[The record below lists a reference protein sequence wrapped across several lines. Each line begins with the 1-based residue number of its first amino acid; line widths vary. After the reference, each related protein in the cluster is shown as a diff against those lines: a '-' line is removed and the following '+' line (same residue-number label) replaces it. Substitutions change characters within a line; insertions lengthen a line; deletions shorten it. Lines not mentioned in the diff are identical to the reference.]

1 MAVLIMA
8 GLVLLVGLQ
17 VASSNSGGVCDRT
30 SQVGNAIAAASGVES
45 CSEVSTIHLS
55 EVTSLD
61 LSEQALSGLDADDF
75 EGLVR
80 LETLD
85 LSHNSLTALPAGAFD
100 DLYLLRT
107 LHLNNNLLATLP
119 EDVFDQLFLLDDL
132 TLDGNPSLELPDGMF
147 DDFSRFDGILSNGD
161 VTTDT
166 GDYPHID
173 SFLTEHG
180 ITSPEEFIAALPP
193 LYKERFTVVFR
204 SQAAARDHVSGD
216 YPRIIS
222 FGADGRFTFAW
233 NTDPDAPSTFRDSVE
248 FIRQN
253 DDDWS
258 TGIIDFSGDSP
269 SITEPASCA
278 VCHGS
283 LNKPLWGKWYRWLGT
298 ENPFYNAEER
308 ETASPSMQRMLESS
322 DPRVQ
327 PLDFSA
333 SIFLRGDYTARFLR
347 SPGREG
353 YVFATGEAGA
363 LWSWRHAEVLFHR
376 LKTRHRDFRQYAEEL
391 TCSTPTDALIWKFN
405 EEFDQREH
413 NLFVPANIDESM
425 IRDNGMFRGDGLTSH
440 SYHYQ
445 SDGSIAEAVSFLA
458 LVELWQQ
465 EPIVRKLYR
474 ETSNE
479 DTVPSRV
486 SEPFVDAYLH
496 YGEGEATAEDELI
509 QKIRLHFGYGS
520 RAALDARAS
529 QNEVLPEGTVL
540 SASFWDGHT
549 EVMRSRVCEALRDG
563 KPGSLGTSE
572 DGGNVVV
579 TWDAPGYQADS
590 VTGYQVL
597 RSVNGA
603 APNVHVA
610 DTGTTDTAW
619 TDENPPAGDPIYV
632 VRAIYDDYYLG
643 PASVQSNIRAT
654 GAPGIVGTPQ
664 AGSTLMA
671 DTSGIG
677 DANGL
682 TTVSYSYRWI
692 SNDGTSDSRIAN
704 AAGSTYT
711 LVAAD
716 EGETIKVKV
725 SFTDDAGHDETLTSE
740 ATDPVAP
747 LPNSPATGAPAIT
760 GTVQVG
766 ETLTVDTSDIG
777 DADGLTTVSYSY
789 QWISNDGTS
798 DSDIANAAGSTHTL
812 VAADGGKTIKVKVSF
827 TDDAGHDETLTSPTT
842 VTVASRP
849 NQPATG
855 SPTISGTM
863 PAGETLT
870 ASTSGIEDADGMDNV
885 AYSYQWLADDA
896 DIAGAT
902 GASYTLTDS
911 EEGNAIKVRVSF
923 TDDAGHSE
931 TLTSP
936 PLDPS
941 RPYGLT
947 AVVSD
952 GTVVLNWNPPVA
964 FPYLYDYQIL
974 RNRPELGET
983 EPIVYVD
990 TGTDETTY
998 TDTDVEPG
1006 VLYVYRVKAANFF
1019 TRISK
1024 ASEPVEIRTPESLTS
1039 AATDALTASIHD
1051 ARERHD
1057 GENSFTFELRFS
1069 ETPVSNISYKT
1080 LRDQAFTA
1088 SGGTVTKARRLDPP
1102 GNVRWEITVEPSSDA
1117 DVSIVLPETTDC
1129 DDQGAICTAD
1139 GRMLS
1144 AEAALTVAGPE
1155 EEEEQTPPQ
1164 NNPATGAPA
1173 INGTA
1178 QVGQTLTA
1186 DVTGI
1191 ADEDGLDN
1199 VSYAYQWLADDA
1211 DIAGATGATHTLTSS
1226 EQGKAIKVRVSFTDD
1241 GGNDESPTSVATAA
1255 VTSPPTPLTASIHDA
1270 AEQHDGGNSF
1280 TFELRFSETPDSDF
1294 GYKTLRD
1301 RAFTASGGTVTNVRR
1316 LDPPGNVRWEIT
1328 VQPSSDADV
1337 TIVLPV
1343 TTDCAATGAVC
1354 TDDGR
1359 MLSAEVALIVQG
1371 PEEEDVQTPPQNN
1384 PATGT
1389 PTISGTAQA
1398 GEPLTADPSG
1408 IADADGLDN
1417 ATFTYQ
1423 WLADNVD
1430 ISGATG
1436 DSYTLTDSEE
1446 SKAVKVTVSFTDDA
1460 GNEESLTSAATEAVA
1475 ARPLSLDDFDAGDGQ
1490 EVLASALIQ
1499 VGNLGRKNNETQDRA
1514 WYASETSD
1522 WHASGELRDG
1532 SLAWNGM
1539 TLNRVVY
1546 FSETGSF
1553 RFNEADDIHIGES
1566 FSAGGVNRELTV
1578 WIQTRTEAV
1587 SFLTKDDIRNSGS
1600 GYITFE
1606 APTAIRSV
1614 LEGVSEGDL
1623 VIIAVSAPANS

>member
-1 MAVLIMA
+1 
-8 GLVLLVGLQ
+8 
-17 VASSNSGGVCDRT
+17 
-30 SQVGNAIAAASGVES
+30 
-45 CSEVSTIHLS
+45 
-55 EVTSLD
+55 
-61 LSEQALSGLDADDF
+61 
-75 EGLVR
+75 
-80 LETLD
+80 
-85 LSHNSLTALPAGAFD
+85 
-100 DLYLLRT
+100 
-107 LHLNNNLLATLP
+107 
-119 EDVFDQLFLLDDL
+119 
-132 TLDGNPSLELPDGMF
+132 
-147 DDFSRFDGILSNGD
+147 
-161 VTTDT
+161 
-166 GDYPHID
+166 
-173 SFLTEHG
+173 
-180 ITSPEEFIAALPP
+180 
-193 LYKERFTVVFR
+193 
-204 SQAAARDHVSGD
+204 
-216 YPRIIS
+216 
-222 FGADGRFTFAW
+222 
-233 NTDPDAPSTFRDSVE
+233 
-248 FIRQN
+248 
-253 DDDWS
+253 
-258 TGIIDFSGDSP
+258 
-269 SITEPASCA
+269 
-278 VCHGS
+278 
-283 LNKPLWGKWYRWLGT
+283 
-298 ENPFYNAEER
+298 
-308 ETASPSMQRMLESS
+308 MQRMLESS

-327 PLDFSA
+327 PLDYSA

-347 SPGREG
+347 SPGRDG

-391 TCSTPTDALIWKFN
+391 TCSSPTDALIWMFN

-413 NLFVPANIDESM
+413 NLFVPANIDENM

-474 ETSNE
+474 ETSNGA
-479 DTVPSRV
+479 TVPSHV

-496 YGEGEATAEDELI
+496 YGDGEATAEDELI

-520 RAALDARAS
+520 RAALDVRAS

-549 EVMRSRVCEALRDG
+549 QVMRSRVCEALRDG
-563 KPGSLGTSE
+563 KPGSLRASE
-572 DGGNVVV
+572 NGGNVVLN
-579 TWDAPGYQADS
+579 WDAPGYQADS

-597 RSVNGA
+597 RSVSGA
-603 APNVHVA
+603 GPDVHVA

-619 TDENPPAGDPIYV
+619 TDENPPAGDPVYV

-643 PASVQSNIRAT
+643 PASVPTNIRAT
-654 GAPGIVGTPQ
+654 GAPGIVGTAQ

-692 SNDGTSDSRIAN
+692 SNDGTSDSHIAN

-716 EGETIKVKV
+716 EGKTIKVKV

-766 ETLTVDTSDIG
+766 QTLTVDTSDIG

-798 DSDIANAAGSTHTL
+798 DSDIANAAGSTYTL

-827 TDDAGHDETLTSPTT
+827 TDDAGHDETLTSEATDP
-842 VTVASRP
+842 VAPLP
-849 NQPATG
+849 NSPATG
-855 SPTISGTM
+855 APAISGTLR
-863 PAGETLT
+863 AGETLT
-870 ASTSGIEDADGMDNV
+870 ASTSGIEDADGMGNV
-885 AYSYQWLADDA
+885 AYSYQWLADDT

-902 GASYTLTDS
+902 SASYTLTDS
-911 EEGNAIKVRVSF
+911 EEGNVIKVRVSF
-923 TDDAGHSE
+923 TDDAGNEES
-931 TLTSP
+931 LTSA

-947 AVVSD
+947 ATVS
-952 GTVVLNWNPPVA
+952 GSAVVLNWNPPVG
-964 FPYLYDYQIL
+964 FQYLYDYQIL
-974 RNRPELGET
+974 RNRPELGEA
-983 EPIVYVD
+983 EPLVYVD
-990 TGTDETTY
+990 TGTAETTY
-998 TDTDVEPG
+998 TDADVEPG
-1006 VLYVYRVKAANFF
+1006 ALYVYRVKAANFF
-1019 TRISK
+1019 ATISK

-1039 AATDALTASIHD
+1039 AVTDAVASPPTTLTASIHD
-1051 ARERHD
+1051 APESHD
-1057 GENSFTFELRFS
+1057 GEHSFTFELRFS
-1069 ETPVSNISYKT
+1069 ETPEPDFSYEA

-1088 SGGTVTKARRLDPP
+1088 TGGTVTKARRIEPP

-1117 DVSIVLPETTDC
+1117 DVTIILPETADC
-1129 DDQGAICTAD
+1129 DDQGAICTED

-1144 AEAALTVAGPE
+1144 AEVTLTVAGPE
-1155 EEEEQTPPQ
+1155 EEEEQTPPE
-1164 NNPATGAPA
+1164 NNPATGAPT
-1173 INGTA
+1173 ISGTA

-1241 GGNDESPTSVATAA
+1241 EGNDESLTSAATDAA
-1255 VTSPPTPLTASIHDA
+1255 APPPTPLTASIHDA
-1270 AEQHDGGNSF
+1270 PESHDGENSF
-1280 TFELRFSETPDSDF
+1280 TFELRFSEEPDPAFRYEVLRDQALTASGGTVTKARRLDPPGNIRWEITVEPSSDADVTIILPETADCDDQGAICTEDGRMLSAEVTLTVAGPVEEEEQTSPENNPATGAPTITGTAQVGQTLTANTTGITDVDGLNNVSYSYQWVRTDGTNDTDISGATDSTYTLVDADNGKAIKVQVSFTDDAGNEESLTSVATAAVGTALTAEFLDTPSSHDGQTAFTFELRLSEEPVSSF
-1294 GYKTLRD
+1294 SHETLRD
-1301 RAFTASGGTVTNVRR
+1301 QAFTASGGTVTNVRR

-1328 VQPSSDADV
+1328 VTPDGDGDV
-1337 TIVLPV
+1337 TVVLPV
-1343 TTDCAATGAVC
+1343 TQDCAGQGAIC
-1354 TDDGR
+1354 TEDGR
-1359 MLSAEVALIVQG
+1359 MLSAEVTLV
-1371 PEEEDVQTPPQNN
+1371 V
-1384 PATGT
+1384 
-1389 PTISGTAQA
+1389 A
-1398 GEPLTADPSG
+1398 G
-1408 IADADGLDN
+1408 
-1417 ATFTYQ
+1417 F
-1423 WLADNVD
+1423 
-1430 ISGATG
+1430 
-1436 DSYTLTDSEE
+1436 
-1446 SKAVKVTVSFTDDA
+1446 
-1460 GNEESLTSAATEAVA
+1460 
-1475 ARPLSLDDFDAGDGQ
+1475 SLDDFDAGDDQ
-1490 EVLASALIQ
+1490 AVLASALIR
-1499 VGNLGRKNNETQDRA
+1499 VGDRGRKNNETQDRA
-1514 WYASETSD
+1514 WYASETSA
-1522 WHASGELRDG
+1522 WHASGQLRDG

-1546 FSETGSF
+1546 FSDTGSF

-1566 FSAGGVNRELTV
+1566 FSAGGVNRALTV
-1578 WIQTRTEAV
+1578 WIQTETEAV
-1587 SFLTKDDIRNSGS
+1587 SFLAKDNIRNSAS

-1606 APTAIRSV
+1606 TPTAIRSV

>member
-1 MAVLIMA
+1 M
-8 GLVLLVGLQ
+8 
-17 VASSNSGGVCDRT
+17 CDRT

-55 EVTSLD
+55 DVTSLD

-85 LSHNSLTALPAGAFD
+85 LSHNALTTLPAGVFD
-100 DLYLLRT
+100 DLYLLKT

-147 DDFSRFDGILSNGD
+147 HDFSRFDGILSNGD

-173 SFLTEHG
+173 RFLTKHV
-180 ITSPEEFIAALPP
+180 ITSPEEFIAALSP
-193 LYKERFTVVFR
+193 LYKERFTVVYR

-248 FIRQN
+248 FMRQN

-258 TGIIDFSGDSP
+258 TGIIDFSEDSP
-269 SITEPASCA
+269 SITEPASCS
-278 VCHGS
+278 VCHGT

-298 ENPFYNAEER
+298 ETPFYNPEER
-308 ETASPSMQRMLESS
+308 ESASLSMQRMLESS

-376 LKTRHRDFRQYAEEL
+376 LKTHHRDFRQYAEEL
-391 TCSTPTDALIWKFN
+391 TCASPTDALIWKFN

-413 NLFVPANIDESM
+413 NLFVPANIDEDM
-425 IRDNGMFRGDGLTSH
+425 IRDDGIFRGDGLTSH

-445 SDGSIAEAVSFLA
+445 ADGSIAEAVSFLA

-479 DTVPSRV
+479 ATVPSNV

-520 RAALDARAS
+520 RAALDVRAS
-529 QNEVLPEGTVL
+529 QNEVLPEGTAL

-549 EVMRSRVCEALRDG
+549 QVMRSRVCEALRDG
-563 KPGSLGTSE
+563 KPGSLRTSE
-572 DGGNVVV
+572 DGGNVVL

-632 VRAIYDDYYLG
+632 VRAIYDNYYLG
-643 PASVQSNIRAT
+643 PASVPTNIRAT
-654 GAPGIVGTPQ
+654 GAPGIVGTAQ

-671 DTSGIG
+671 DTSDIG

-682 TTVSYSYRWI
+682 TTVSYSYQWI
-692 SNDGTSDSRIAN
+692 SNDGTSDSHIAN

-863 PAGETLT
+863 QAGETLT
-870 ASTSGIEDADGMDNV
+870 ASTSGIEDADGMDN
-885 AYSYQWLADDA
+885 ATYSYQWLADDV
-896 DIAGAT
+896 DISGAT
-902 GASYTLTDS
+902 SASYTLTAS
-911 EEGNAIKVRVSF
+911 EVGNAIKVRVSF

-947 AVVSD
+947 ATVS
-952 GTVVLNWNPPVA
+952 GSAVVLTWNPPVG
-964 FPYLYDYQIL
+964 FSYLYDYQIL

-990 TGTDETTY
+990 TGTEETTY

-1006 VLYVYRVKAANFF
+1006 VLYVYRVKAANYFN
-1019 TRISK
+1019 RLSQ
-1024 ASEPVEIRTPESLTS
+1024 ASEPVEIRTPESLTR

-1057 GENSFTFELRFS
+1057 GENSFTFELRLS
-1069 ETPVSNISYKT
+1069 ETPEPDFSYEA
-1080 LRDQAFTA
+1080 LRDHAFTA
-1088 SGGTVTKARRLDPP
+1088 TGGTVTKARRIEPP

-1117 DVSIVLPETTDC
+1117 DVTIVLPVTTDC
-1129 DDQGAICTAD
+1129 DDQGAICTED

-1144 AEAALTVAGPE
+1144 AEVTLTVVGPV

-1186 DVTGI
+1186 ITTGI
-1191 ADEDGLDN
+1191 TDADGLNN
-1199 VSYAYQWLADDA
+1199 VSYSYQWIRTDGTNDTDISGATDSTYTLVDA
-1211 DIAGATGATHTLTSS
+1211 DN
-1226 EQGKAIKVRVSFTDD
+1226 GKAIKVQVSFTDD
-1241 GGNDESPTSVATAA
+1241 EENEESLTSAATDA
-1255 VTSPPTPLTASIHDA
+1255 VTSPPTSLTASIHDA
-1270 AEQHDGGNSF
+1270 PEQHDGENSF
-1280 TFELRFSETPDSDF
+1280 TFELRFSETPVSDF
-1294 GYKTLRD
+1294 SYETLRD
-1301 RAFTASGGTVTNVRR
+1301 QTFTASGGTVTNVRR

-1490 EVLASALIQ
+1490 EGLASALIR
-1499 VGNLGRKNNETQDRA
+1499 VGNRGRKNNETQDRA
-1514 WYASETSD
+1514 WYASETSA
-1522 WHASGELRDG
+1522 WHASGQLRDG

-1546 FSETGSF
+1546 FSETSSF

-1578 WIQTRTEAV
+1578 WIQTQTEAV
-1587 SFLTKDDIRNSGS
+1587 SFLAKDNIRNSGS

-1606 APTAIRSV
+1606 APTAIRAV